1 MVSYCTVGTTFQF
14 GETEKV
20 LRLDVVIPA
29 PGKLRQENYALE
41 VSGLH
46 GEDLSKD

>member
-1 MVSYCTVGTTFQF
+1 MFQF
-14 GETEKV
+14 EEIEKI

-29 PGKLRQENYALE
+29 PRKLRQVNYALE
-41 VSGLH
+41 ASGLH